1 MAVQTVSKF
10 KWGILFIAGLQLTAC
25 GEAPA
30 PRQAMLPSV
39 IVNTA
44 KTEEIQS
51 KTEIVG
57 RTNASEDV
65 TIKSQ
70 IQGQLLQRTFVEG
83 DDVTAGD
90 LLFEIDPATYVAEL
104 AQHKAVLKQAFASRD
119 VAVMNWE
126 RGRRLL
132 PDGMIS
138 AQDMDELTTRKLTTA
153 AGVVQAE
160 AAVQGAELQLSYTKV
175 YAPISGRISNAM
187 VSTGDIITPNS
198 DMANL
203 VQLQPM
209 WVNFQVAEKA
219 LINAKQNFSKAAD
232 REIQIS
238 DIVISL
244 RLPNGSMFNETGF
257 IDFVSNRVDAA
268 TGTLPIRAT
277 FKNGAK
283 MMLPGMFVTLV
294 IESPVKENALL
305 IPQAAVQE
313 DQQGRFVMVLN
324 DQDMVEKRIVELGER
339 FGIDWRVISGLNDG
353 ERIVVDGLQKIRPG
367 IQVKAVEQEVVPF
380 KEPQSSPD
388 SNTSK

>member
-1 MAVQTVSKF
+1 MVARTVSTL
-10 KWGILFIAGLQLTAC
+10 KWCLFLVLGLQLTAC
-25 GEAPA
+25 GEVSAPK
-30 PRQAMLPSV
+30 QAMLPSV

-57 RTNASEDV
+57 RTHASEDV
-65 TIKSQ
+65 IIKSQ
-70 IQGQLLQRTFVEG
+70 IQGQLLKRAFVEG
-83 DDVTAGD
+83 DDINKGD
-90 LLFEIDPATYVAEL
+90 LLFEIDPATYAAEL

-160 AAVQGAELQLSYTKV
+160 AAVQGAELQLSYTNI
-175 YAPISGRISNAM
+175 YAPISGRISNAK
-187 VSTGDIITPNS
+187 VSTGDIISSNS
-198 DMANL
+198 EMANL

-219 LINAKQNFSKAAD
+219 LINARENFAKAAQK
-232 REIQIS
+232 EIEIS

-244 RLPNGSMFNETGF
+244 RLPNGSLFSETGYV
-257 IDFVSNRVDAA
+257 DFVSNRVDAA

-277 FKNGAK
+277 FKNEGK
-283 MMLPGMFVTLV
+283 LMLPGMFVTLI

-305 IPQAAVQE
+305 IPQSAVQE

-324 DQDMVEKRIVELGER
+324 DKDEVEKRIVELGER
-339 FGIDWRVISGLNDG
+339 FGIDWRVLSGLKDG

-367 IQVKAVEQEVVPF
+367 IQVKAVEQDIIPF
-380 KEPQSSPD
+380 KESASAPQ
-388 SNTSK
+388 

>member
-1 MAVQTVSKF
+1 MAVQTVSKL
-10 KWGILFIAGLQLTAC
+10 KWSILFITGLQLMAC
-25 GEAPA
+25 GEVAAPK
-30 PRQAMLPSV
+30 QAILPSV

-70 IQGQLLQRTFVEG
+70 IQGQLLKRTFVEG

-119 VAVMNWE
+119 VAVMNWD

-175 YAPISGRISNAM
+175 YAPISGRISNTK
-187 VSTGDIITPNS
+187 VSTGAIITPDT

-209 WVNFQVAEKA
+209 RVNFQIAERF
-219 LINAKQNFSKAAD
+219 LITTKENFSKAAD

-257 IDFVSNRVDAA
+257 IDFMSNRVDAA

-277 FKNGAK
+277 FKNDEK
-283 MMLPGMFVTLV
+283 VMLPGMFVTLV

-339 FGIDWRVISGLNDG
+339 FGIDWRVMSGLNDG

-367 IQVKAVEQEVVPF
+367 IQVKAVEQEIVPF
-380 KEPQSSPD
+380 K
-388 SNTSK
+388 

>member
-1 MAVQTVSKF
+1 MVAQTVSKL
-10 KWGILFIAGLQLTAC
+10 KWCIFLVLGLQLTAC
-25 GEAPA
+25 SEAPL
-30 PRQAMLPSV
+30 PRQAILPSV

-57 RTNASEDV
+57 RTHASEDV
-65 TIKSQ
+65 MIKSQ
-70 IQGQLLQRTFVEG
+70 IQGQLLKRAFVEG
-83 DDVTAGD
+83 DDINKGD
-90 LLFEIDPATYVAEL
+90 LLFEIDPAAYAAEL
-104 AQHKAVLKQAFASRD
+104 AQHKAVLKQALASRD

-138 AQDMDELTTRKLTTA
+138 AQDMDELTTRKITSA

-160 AAVQGAELQLSYTKV
+160 AAVQGAELQLSYTKI
-175 YAPISGRISNAM
+175 YAPISGRISNAK
-187 VSTGDIITPNS
+187 VSTGAIISSNS
-198 DMANL
+198 EMANL

-219 LINAKQNFSKAAD
+219 LVNARQNFAKAAKK
-232 REIQIS
+232 EIEIS

-244 RLPNGSMFNETGF
+244 RLPNGRLFSETGYV
-257 IDFVSNRVDAA
+257 DFVSNRVDAA

-277 FKNGAK
+277 FNNEDKL
-283 MMLPGMFVTLV
+283 MLPGMFVTLI

-305 IPQAAVQE
+305 IPQSAVQE

-324 DQDMVEKRIVELGER
+324 DKDEVEKRIVELGER
-339 FGIDWRVISGLNDG
+339 FGIDWRVLSGLKDG

-367 IQVKAVEQEVVPF
+367 IQVKAVEQEIIPF
-380 KEPQSSPD
+380 KESASAPQ
-388 SNTSK
+388 

>member
-1 MAVQTVSKF
+1 MVARTVSTL
-10 KWGILFIAGLQLTAC
+10 KWCLFLVLGLQLTAC
-25 GEAPA
+25 GEVSAPK
-30 PRQAMLPSV
+30 QAMLPSV

-57 RTNASEDV
+57 RTHASEDV
-65 TIKSQ
+65 IIKSQ
-70 IQGQLLQRTFVEG
+70 IQGQLLKRAFVEG
-83 DDVTAGD
+83 DDINKGD
-90 LLFEIDPATYVAEL
+90 LLFEIDPATYAAEL

-160 AAVQGAELQLSYTKV
+160 AAVQGAELQLSYTSI
-175 YAPISGRISNAM
+175 YAPISGRISNAK
-187 VSTGDIITPNS
+187 VSTGDIISSNS
-198 DMANL
+198 EMASL

-219 LINAKQNFSKAAD
+219 LINARENFAKAAQK
-232 REIQIS
+232 EIEIS

-244 RLPNGSMFNETGF
+244 RLPNGSLFSETGYV
-257 IDFVSNRVDAA
+257 DFVSNRVDAA

-277 FKNGAK
+277 FKNEGK
-283 MMLPGMFVTLV
+283 LMLPGMFVTLI

-305 IPQAAVQE
+305 IPQSAVQE

-324 DQDMVEKRIVELGER
+324 DKDEVEKRIVELGER
-339 FGIDWRVISGLNDG
+339 FGIDWRVLSGLKDG

-367 IQVKAVEQEVVPF
+367 IQVKAVEQEIIPF
-380 KEPQSSPD
+380 KESASAPQ
-388 SNTSK
+388 

>member
-1 MAVQTVSKF
+1 MLARTVSML
-10 KWGILFIAGLQLTAC
+10 KWCALFITAAQLTAC

-30 PRQAMLPSV
+30 PQAPMLPSV

-44 KTEEIQS
+44 STKEIQS
-51 KTEIVG
+51 KSEIVG
-57 RTNASEDV
+57 RTRASEDV

-70 IQGQLLQRTFVEG
+70 IQGQLLKRVFIEG
-83 DDVTAGD
+83 DDVSAGD
-90 LLFEIDPATYVAEL
+90 LLFEIDPANYISQL
-104 AQHKAVLKQAFASRD
+104 AQQKAVLKQAFASRD

-138 AQDMDELTTRKLTTA
+138 AQDMDELTSRKLTTA

-175 YAPISGRISNAM
+175 YAPISGRISNAK
-187 VSTGDIITPNS
+187 VSIGDIITPNS
-198 DMANL
+198 EMANL

-209 WVNFQVAEKA
+209 WVNFQVAEKT
-219 LINAKQNFSKAAD
+219 LISAKQNFSQASK
-232 REIQIS
+232 REAEIS

-244 RLPNGSMFNETGF
+244 RLPNGTMFDETGY
-257 IDFVSNRVDAA
+257 IDFISNKVDAA

-277 FKNGAK
+277 FKNDAK
-283 MMLPGMFVTLV
+283 LMLPGLFVTLI
-294 IESPVKENALL
+294 IESPIKEKALL

-324 DQDMVEKRIVELGER
+324 EQDEVEKRIVELGER
-339 FGIDWRVISGLNDG
+339 FGIDWRVLSGLEDG

-367 IQVKAVEQEVVPF
+367 IKVNAVEQQIVPF
-380 KEPQSSPD
+380 QDTQATPNASDAK
-388 SNTSK
+388 

>member
-1 MAVQTVSKF
+1 MVARTVSTL
-10 KWGILFIAGLQLTAC
+10 KWCMFLVLGLQLTAC
-25 GEAPA
+25 GEASA
-30 PRQAMLPSV
+30 PQQAMLPSV

-44 KTEEIQS
+44 KKEEIQS

-57 RTNASEDV
+57 RTHASEDV
-65 TIKSQ
+65 IIKSQ
-70 IQGQLLQRTFVEG
+70 IQGQLLKRAFVEG
-83 DDVTAGD
+83 DDISKGD
-90 LLFEIDPATYVAEL
+90 LLFEIDPATYAAEL
-104 AQHKAVLKQAFASRD
+104 AQHKAVLKQALASRD

-138 AQDMDELTTRKLTTA
+138 AQDMDELTTRKITTA

-160 AAVQGAELQLSYTKV
+160 AAVQGAELQLSYTKI
-175 YAPISGRISNAM
+175 YAPISGRISNAK
-187 VSTGDIITPNS
+187 VSTGDIISSNS
-198 DMANL
+198 EMASL

-219 LINAKQNFSKAAD
+219 LINARQSFAKAAKK
-232 REIQIS
+232 EIEIS
-238 DIVISL
+238 DIIISL
-244 RLPNGSMFNETGF
+244 RLPNGSLFSETGYV
-257 IDFVSNRVDAA
+257 DFVSNRVDAA

-277 FKNGAK
+277 FNNEGKL
-283 MMLPGMFVTLV
+283 MLPGMFVTLI

-324 DQDMVEKRIVELGER
+324 DKDEVQKRVVELGER
-339 FGIDWRVISGLNDG
+339 FGIDWRVLSGLNDG

-367 IQVKAVEQEVVPF
+367 IQVKAVEQEIIPF
-380 KEPQSSPD
+380 KESASAPQ
-388 SNTSK
+388 

>member
-1 MAVQTVSKF
+1 MPAQTASKL
-10 KWGILFIAGLQLTAC
+10 KWCTLFILGLQLAAC
-25 GEAPA
+25 GDAPA
-30 PRQAMLPSV
+30 PKQAMLPSV

-57 RTNASEDV
+57 RTHASEDV
-65 TIKSQ
+65 IIKSQ
-70 IQGQLLQRTFVEG
+70 IQGQLLKRTFVEG
-83 DDVTAGD
+83 DDIDKGD
-90 LLFEIDPATYVAEL
+90 LLFEIDPSTFEAEL
-104 AQHKAVLKQAFASRD
+104 AQHKAVLKQALASRD

-160 AAVQGAELQLSYTKV
+160 AAVKGSELQLSYTKI
-175 YAPISGRISNAM
+175 YAPISGRISNSK
-187 VSTGDIITPNS
+187 VSTGDIISSNS
-198 DMANL
+198 EMANL

-209 WVNFQVAEKA
+209 WVNFQVAERA
-219 LINAKQNFSKAAD
+219 LINARESFAKAAKK
-232 REIQIS
+232 EIEIS
-238 DIVISL
+238 DIIIGL
-244 RLPNGSMFNETGF
+244 RLPNGSMFSETGYV
-257 IDFVSNRVDAA
+257 DFVSNRVDAA

-277 FKNGAK
+277 FKNEK
-283 MMLPGMFVTLV
+283 KLMLPGMFVTLI

-305 IPQAAVQE
+305 IPQASVQE

-324 DQDMVEKRIVELGER
+324 DKDEVEKRIVELGER
-339 FGIDWRVISGLNDG
+339 FGIDWRVLSGLKDG

-367 IQVKAVEQEVVPF
+367 IQVKAVEQEVIPF
-380 KEPQSSPD
+380 KESQTAP
-388 SNTSK
+388 K

>member
-1 MAVQTVSKF
+1 MVAQTVSKL
-10 KWGILFIAGLQLTAC
+10 KWCVFLVLGLQLTAC
-25 GEAPA
+25 GEASA
-30 PRQAMLPSV
+30 PQQAMLPSV

-57 RTNASEDV
+57 RTHASEDV
-65 TIKSQ
+65 MIKSQ
-70 IQGQLLQRTFVEG
+70 IQGQLLNRAFVEG
-83 DDVTAGD
+83 DDINKGD
-90 LLFEIDPATYVAEL
+90 LLFEIDPATYAAEL

-160 AAVQGAELQLSYTKV
+160 AAVQGAELQLSYTKI
-175 YAPISGRISNAM
+175 YAPISGRISNAK
-187 VSTGDIITPNS
+187 VSTGDIISSNS
-198 DMANL
+198 EMASL

-219 LINAKQNFSKAAD
+219 LINARQNFAKAAKK
-232 REIQIS
+232 EIDIS

-244 RLPNGSMFNETGF
+244 RLPNGSLFSETGYV
-257 IDFVSNRVDAA
+257 DFVSNRVDAA

-277 FKNGAK
+277 FKNEDK
-283 MMLPGMFVTLV
+283 FMLPGMFVTLI

-305 IPQAAVQE
+305 IPQSAVQE

-324 DQDMVEKRIVELGER
+324 DKDEVEKRIVELGER
-339 FGIDWRVISGLNDG
+339 FGIDWRVLSGLKDG

-367 IQVKAVEQEVVPF
+367 IQVKAVEQEIIPF
-380 KEPQSSPD
+380 KESVSAPQ
-388 SNTSK
+388 

>member
-1 MAVQTVSKF
+1 MAAQTVSKI
-10 KWGILFIAGLQLTAC
+10 KWGILFILGLQLTAC
-25 GEAPA
+25 GEPPA
-30 PRQAMLPSV
+30 PQQAMLPSV

-51 KTEIVG
+51 RTEIVG

-70 IQGQLLQRTFVEG
+70 IQGQLLKRTFVEG

-90 LLFEIDPATYVAEL
+90 LLFEIDPATYIAEL
-104 AQHKAVLKQAFASRD
+104 AQQKAVLKQANASRD

-160 AAVQGAELQLSYTKV
+160 AAVQAAELQLSYTKV

-219 LINAKQNFSKAAD
+219 LITAKENFSKAAE
-232 REIQIS
+232 REVELS

-244 RLPNGSMFNETGF
+244 RLPNGSMFNETGY

-277 FKNGAK
+277 FKNGEK
-283 MMLPGMFVTLV
+283 MLLPGMFVTLIV
-294 IESPVKENALL
+294 ESPIKENALL

-324 DQDMVEKRIVELGER
+324 EQDMVEKRIVELGER
-339 FGIDWRVISGLNDG
+339 FGVDWRVMSGLSDG

-380 KEPQSSPD
+380 KDTNSSPD
-388 SNTSK
+388 NNAS